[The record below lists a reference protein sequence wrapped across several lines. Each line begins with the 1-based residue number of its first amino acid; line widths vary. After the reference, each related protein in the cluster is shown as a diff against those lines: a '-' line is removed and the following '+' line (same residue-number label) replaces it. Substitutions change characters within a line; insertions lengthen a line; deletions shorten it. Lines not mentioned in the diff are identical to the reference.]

1 MKFKL
6 ICVGK
11 IQSHSPYLKI
21 IEEYKKRL
29 CNRIEIIEIKTEK
42 VSKSKKIEAEAKKI
56 DIYLKNTQV
65 VILLDSIGKKISSK
79 QLSNFVL
86 EKINDGHSEICFV
99 IGGAYGLHYKILNKY
114 EKFSF
119 GDLIWSHQ
127 IIRVMLIEQIYRS
140 ICKING
146 HPYEK

>member
-11 IQSHSPYLKI
+11 IQSYSPYLKI

-29 CNRIEIIEIKTEK
+29 SNRIEIIEIKNEK
-42 VSKSKKIEAEAKKI
+42 LSKRKKIEAEAKKI
-56 DIYLKNTQV
+56 DIHLKNTQV
-65 VILLDSIGKKISSK
+65 IILLDSIGKKISNK

-99 IGGAYGLHYKILNKY
+99 IGGAYGLHYKMLNKY
-114 EKFSF
+114 ENFHSETLF
-119 GDLIWSHQ
+119 GR
-127 IIRVMLIEQIYRS
+127 IRLCLEQIYRS

>member
-29 CNRIEIIEIKTEK
+29 SNRIEIIEIKTEK

-56 DIYLKNTQV
+56 DIHLKNTQV
-65 VILLDSIGKKISSK
+65 VILLDSIGKKISNK

-86 EKINDGHSEICFV
+86 EK
-99 IGGAYGLHYKILNKY
+99 
-114 EKFSF
+114 
-119 GDLIWSHQ
+119 
-127 IIRVMLIEQIYRS
+127 
-140 ICKING
+140 
-146 HPYEK
+146 